1 MARRGCL
8 CCGRERRIASKAVYL
23 LDLCLFRSFDNDNG
37 KRDRQRGSS
46 STTTPTKTG
55 SGELALGLYG
65 ERQGGHGGGG
75 LRDVEKGKRSRG
87 TRKASSV
94 RNAVWSSA
102 VRSVLALWVSGI
114 KTQLQKRHLV
124 INNETR
130 LACWCGLL
138 VR

>member
-1 MARRGCL
+1 MVENGCSGAARLPLLWARAKDCFQ
-8 CCGRERRIASKAVYL
+8 GRLSAGLMSSSGPRRRRL
-23 LDLCLFRSFDNDNG
+23 QE
-37 KRDRQRGSS
+37 RQRGSS

-94 RNAVWSSA
+94 RNAVCSSA
-102 VRSVLALWVSGI
+102 VRSVVAF
-114 KTQLQKRHLV
+114 
-124 INNETR
+124 
-130 LACWCGLL
+130 
-138 VR
+138 

>member
-1 MARRGCL
+1 MVENGFSGAARLPLLWARAKDCFQ
-8 CCGRERRIASKAVYL
+8 GRLSAGLMSSSGPRRRRRRL
-23 LDLCLFRSFDNDNG
+23 QE
-37 KRDRQRGSS
+37 RQRGSS

-102 VRSVLALWVSGI
+102 VRSMVAL
-114 KTQLQKRHLV
+114 
-124 INNETR
+124 
-130 LACWCGLL
+130 
-138 VR
+138 

>member
-1 MARRGCL
+1 MVENGCSGAARLPLLWARAKDCFQ
-8 CCGRERRIASKAVYL
+8 GRLSVGLMSSSGPRRRRRL
-23 LDLCLFRSFDNDNG
+23 QE
-37 KRDRQRGSS
+37 RQRGSS

-65 ERQGGHGGGG
+65 ERQGGHGGSG

-102 VRSVLALWVSGI
+102 VGSMVAL
-114 KTQLQKRHLV
+114 
-124 INNETR
+124 
-130 LACWCGLL
+130 
-138 VR
+138 